1 MVLFDSHVHIY
12 NCFDLDIF
20 FAKAFENFR
29 NAAKTFHSETEN
41 RICFLLLTESNG
53 YNYFAW
59 LRAFAR
65 DHGAET
71 RKRSW
76 TVTETK
82 EQHSLLV
89 NHEDYSDMSL
99 FVVAGRQLITAERLE
114 LLALHTDRKIQD
126 GLELDRA
133 VEVVTESGGIAVC
146 PWGAGKWLGSRW
158 NVLDKNLKHDNSVSL
173 FVGDS
178 GGRPLFWPT
187 PGSIKLAKKKK
198 SPILSGTDP
207 LPLIGEER
215 RVGSFGGYIADDQS
229 LDKQQPAS
237 SLKALLLDPATDVQP
252 FGRLQ
257 NPLLFIKNQFNLR
270 LADNK

>member
-20 FAKAFENFR
+20 FTKAFENFQ
-29 NAAKTFHSETEN
+29 NAGKTLHNEEEKK
-41 RICFLLLTESNG
+41 ICFLLLAESNG

-59 LRAFAR
+59 LLALAG
-65 DHGAET
+65 DNEAET
-71 RKRSW
+71 RRRQW

-82 EQHSLLV
+82 EKHSLLV
-89 NHEDYSDMSL
+89 SHEDYSEMSL
-99 FVVAGRQLITAERLE
+99 FVVAGRQLVTAERLE
-114 LLALHTDRKIQD
+114 LLALHTDRKILD

-133 VEVVTESGGIAVC
+133 VEAVIESGGIAVC
-146 PWGAGKWLGSRW
+146 PWGAGKWMGSRG
-158 NVLDKNLKHDNSVSL
+158 NVLETALSHDNSASL

-187 PGSIKLAKKKK
+187 PGPIKLEKEKK

-207 LPLIGEER
+207 LPLNGEER
-215 RVGSFGGYIADDQS
+215 RVGSFGGYIAGDQS
-229 LDKQQPAS
+229 LDMQQPAA
-237 SLKALLLDPATDVQP
+237 SLKALLLDPVTEVQP